1 MRTFIISPASDLSLL
16 HRGGER
22 RFYARIEIDAAVR
35 ESSGGAALAAL
46 VKGLNRH
53 LNACGCGLASV
64 FVVMAMAGLA
74 LVYGTA
80 WHDSPSLSWQ
90 TGATVFVALCTA
102 AVLGKLIGIAHS
114 EWQFRRLL
122 KRVAVI
128 LRATEQVLP
137 ASPR

>member
-1 MRTFIISPASDLSLL
+1 MRTFLISPTSDLTLL
-16 HRGGER
+16 RRGSER
-22 RFYARIEIDAAVR
+22 RFYGKIEVDAAAR
-35 ESSGGAALAAL
+35 ESIDGEALAAV

-102 AVLGKLIGIAHS
+102 AVLGKLTGIAHS

-122 KRVAVI
+122 KRVAVL
-128 LRATEQVLP
+128 LRRTEQPVSACP
-137 ASPR
+137 G